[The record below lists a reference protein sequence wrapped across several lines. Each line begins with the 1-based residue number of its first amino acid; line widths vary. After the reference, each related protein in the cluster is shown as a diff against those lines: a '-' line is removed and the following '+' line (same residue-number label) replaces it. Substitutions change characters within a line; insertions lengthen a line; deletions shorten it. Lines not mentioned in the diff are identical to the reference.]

1 MPAVALKI
9 LLFSTAALVGDT
21 ASQLTSIDLLGLHRY
36 AEVPLMTQVH
46 GALSGSAR
54 RGAWFDAT
62 YASGSDRLVGGRWRC
77 AHWTVSA
84 ITRRQTD
91 PRSSMLSTMRKVAAE
106 AGWRRSGDLNDGV
119 RAGDLTQAGPV
130 LREQFVQAVLGQVR
144 DLGQDI
150 GQPGERIDVVQHTGG
165 DLAELYQRNATRLI
179 SDDKEV
185 ADLSLQNFQQ
195 LKLRR
200 AIRPGAATAGDGR
213 RHAPVI

>member
-1 MPAVALKI
+1 
-9 LLFSTAALVGDT
+9 
-21 ASQLTSIDLLGLHRY
+21 
-36 AEVPLMTQVH
+36 
-46 GALSGSAR
+46 
-54 RGAWFDAT
+54 
-62 YASGSDRLVGGRWRC
+62 
-77 AHWTVSA
+77 
-84 ITRRQTD
+84 
-91 PRSSMLSTMRKVAAE
+91 MLSTMRKVAAE